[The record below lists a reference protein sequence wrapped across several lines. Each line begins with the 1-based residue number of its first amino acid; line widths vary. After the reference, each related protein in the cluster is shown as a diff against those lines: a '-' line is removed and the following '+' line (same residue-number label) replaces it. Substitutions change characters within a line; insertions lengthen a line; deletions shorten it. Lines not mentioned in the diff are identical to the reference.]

1 MTMYSGTVLMLR
13 LLRSSLSVEASFGTL
28 LSGVIMYL
36 PQEIIRKKRD
46 GEVLTEAEIRFFI
59 QGVADNTVSEGQ
71 IAAFAMAIFF
81 NEMSMPERI
90 ALTCAMRDSGMVM
103 DWSHMNFDG
112 PIVDKHSTGGVGDVT
127 SLMLGPMVAACGGY
141 VPMISGRGLGHTGGT
156 LDKLESIPGYNITP
170 DNKRFGEVVKQA
182 GVAIIGQTGDLAPA
196 DKRVYATR
204 DITATVDNISLITAS
219 ILSKKLAAGLD
230 SLVMDVKV
238 GSGAFMPTYEA
249 SEELA
254 KSIVAVANGAGTK
267 TTAILTDMNQVLASS
282 AGNAVEVREAVRFL
296 TGEYRNPRL
305 YEVTMAS
312 CAEMLVLGNLASD
325 ETQAREKLDQ
335 VLNNGQAAERF
346 GKMIAGLGGPADFVE
361 NYADYL
367 PKAEIIKPVLAER
380 SGVVS
385 AMDTRAIGMAV
396 VGMGGGRRV
405 ASDEIDYAVGFDQ
418 FVQLGDK
425 VDSETPLAMI
435 HARDEA
441 QWQQAAQALR
451 NAVEIGTSYTSTP
464 DVYRKIRIEDI

>member
-1 MTMYSGTVLMLR
+1 
-13 LLRSSLSVEASFGTL
+13 
-28 LSGVIMYL
+28 MYL

-46 GEVLTEAEIRFFI
+46 GEVLTADEINFFI
-59 QGVADNTVSEGQ
+59 QGVANNTVSEGQ
-71 IAAFAMAIFF
+71 IAAFAMTIFF
-81 NEMSMPERI
+81 NEMTMDERI
-90 ALTCAMRDSGMVM
+90 ALTCAMRDSGMVI
-103 DWSHMNFDG
+103 DWSHLNFGG

-127 SLMLGPMVAACGGY
+127 SLMLGPMVAACGGF

-170 DNKRFGEVVKQA
+170 SNDVFGQVTKDA

-219 ILSKKLAAGLD
+219 ILSKKLAAGLE

-305 YEVTMAS
+305 LEVTMAS
-312 CAEMLVLGNLASD
+312 CAEMLVLGKLAENTED
-325 ETQAREKLDQ
+325 ARAKLME
-335 VLNNGQAAERF
+335 VLDNGKAAECF
-346 GKMIAGLGGPADFVE
+346 GKMVAGLGGPADFVE
-361 NYADYL
+361 NYDNYL
-367 PKAEIIKPVLAER
+367 EKAEIIKPVYATET
-380 SGVVS
+380 GIVS

-396 VGMGGGRRV
+396 VAMGGGRRV
-405 ASDEIDYAVGFDQ
+405 ATDEIDYAVGFDE
-418 FVQLGDK
+418 FIRLGEVADSDK
-425 VDSETPLAMI
+425 PLAVI
-435 HARDEA
+435 HARTEEQWEEA
-441 QWQQAAQALR
+441 AKALR
-451 NAVEIGTSYTSTP
+451 SAIKVGGEYTPTP
-464 DVYRKIRIEDI
+464 EVYRQIRAEDI

>member
-1 MTMYSGTVLMLR
+1 
-13 LLRSSLSVEASFGTL
+13 
-28 LSGVIMYL
+28 MYL

-46 GEVLTEAEIRFFI
+46 GEVLTADEINFFI
-59 QGVADNTVSEGQ
+59 QGVANNTVSEGQ
-71 IAAFAMAIFF
+71 IAAFAMTIFF
-81 NEMSMPERI
+81 NEMTMDERI
-90 ALTCAMRDSGMVM
+90 ALTCAMRDSGMVI
-103 DWSHMNFDG
+103 DWSHMNFGG

-127 SLMLGPMVAACGGY
+127 SLMLGPMVAACGGF

-170 DNKRFGEVVKQA
+170 SNDVFGQVTKDA
-182 GVAIIGQTGDLAPA
+182 GVAIIGQTADLAPA

-219 ILSKKLAAGLD
+219 ILSKKLAAGLE

-305 YEVTMAS
+305 LEVTMAS
-312 CAEMLVLGNLASD
+312 CAEMLVLGKLAENTED
-325 ETQAREKLDQ
+325 ARAKLMEALD
-335 VLNNGQAAERF
+335 NGKAAACF
-346 GKMIAGLGGPADFVE
+346 GKMVAGLGGPADFVE
-361 NYADYL
+361 NYDNYL
-367 PKAEIIKPVLAER
+367 EKAEIIKPVYATET
-380 SGVVS
+380 GIVS

-396 VGMGGGRRV
+396 VAMGGGRRV
-405 ASDEIDYAVGFDQ
+405 ATDEIDYAVGFDE
-418 FVQLGDK
+418 FIRLGEVADSDK
-425 VDSETPLAMI
+425 PLAVI
-435 HARDEA
+435 HARSEEQWEEA
-441 QWQQAAQALR
+441 AKALR
-451 NAVEIGTSYTSTP
+451 SAIKVGGEYTPTP
-464 DVYRKIRIEDI
+464 EVYRQIRAEDI

>member
-1 MTMYSGTVLMLR
+1 M
-13 LLRSSLSVEASFGTL
+13 F
-28 LSGVIMYL
+28 L

-46 GEVLTEAEIRFFI
+46 GQVLSTEEINFFI
-59 QGVADNTVSEGQ
+59 QGVADDTISESQ
-71 IAAFAMAIFF
+71 IGAFAMTIFF
-81 NEMSMPERI
+81 NEMDMSERI

-103 DWSHMNFDG
+103 NWDHMNFGG

-127 SLMLGPMVAACGGY
+127 SLMLGPMVAACGGF

-170 DNKRFGEVVKQA
+170 SNDVFGEVTKQA
-182 GVAIIGQTGDLAPA
+182 GVAIIGQTGNLAPA
-196 DKRVYATR
+196 DKRVYAIR

-238 GSGAFMPTYEA
+238 GSGAFMPTYQA

-282 AGNAVEVREAVRFL
+282 AGNALEVREAVQFL

-305 YEVTMAS
+305 YEITMAL
-312 CAEMLVLGNLASD
+312 CAEMLVLGKLAKDS
-325 ETQAREKLDQ
+325 EQAHQQLQTVLD
-335 VLNNGQAAERF
+335 NGTAAACF
-346 GKMIAGLGGPADFVE
+346 SKMVAGLGGPKDFVE
-361 NYADYL
+361 HYDKYL
-367 PKAEIIKPVLAER
+367 EKAQISKPVYAEK
-380 SGVVS
+380 SGIVS

-396 VGMGGGRRV
+396 VSMGGGRRV
-405 ASDEIDYAVGFDQ
+405 STDTIDYAVGFDN
-418 FVQLGDK
+418 FICLG
-425 VDSETPLAMI
+425 ETANDQKPLAVI
-435 HARDEA
+435 HARSKE
-441 QWQQAAQALR
+441 QWQEAATALLKAIKVGDQAYQP
-451 NAVEIGTSYTSTP
+451 TP
-464 DVYRKIRIEDI
+464 NVYGQIRAEDI

>member
-1 MTMYSGTVLMLR
+1 
-13 LLRSSLSVEASFGTL
+13 
-28 LSGVIMYL
+28 MYL

-46 GEVLTEAEIRFFI
+46 GEVLTADEINFFI
-59 QGVADNTVSEGQ
+59 QGVANNTVSEGQ
-71 IAAFAMAIFF
+71 IAAFAMTIFF
-81 NEMSMPERI
+81 NEMTMDERI
-90 ALTCAMRDSGMVM
+90 ALTCAMRDSGMVI
-103 DWSHMNFDG
+103 DWSHMNFGG

-127 SLMLGPMVAACGGY
+127 SLMLGPMVAACGGF

-170 DNKRFGEVVKQA
+170 SNDVFGQVTKDA

-219 ILSKKLAAGLD
+219 ILSKKLAAGLE

-305 YEVTMAS
+305 LEVTMAS
-312 CAEMLVLGNLASD
+312 CAEMLVLGKLSENTED
-325 ETQAREKLDQ
+325 ARAKLME
-335 VLNNGQAAERF
+335 VLDNGKAAECF
-346 GKMIAGLGGPADFVE
+346 GKMVAGLGGPADFVE
-361 NYADYL
+361 NYDNYL
-367 PKAEIIKPVLAER
+367 EKAAIIKPVYATET
-380 SGVVS
+380 GIVS

-396 VGMGGGRRV
+396 VAMGGGRRV
-405 ASDEIDYAVGFDQ
+405 ATDEIDYAVGFDE
-418 FVQLGDK
+418 FIRLGEVADSDK
-425 VDSETPLAMI
+425 PLAVI
-435 HARDEA
+435 HARTEEQWEEA
-441 QWQQAAQALR
+441 AKALR
-451 NAVEIGTSYTSTP
+451 SAIKVGGEYTPTP
-464 DVYRKIRIEDI
+464 EVYRQIRAEDI

>member
-1 MTMYSGTVLMLR
+1 MERLM
-13 LLRSSLSVEASFGTL
+13 F
-28 LSGVIMYL
+28 L

-46 GEVLTEAEIRFFI
+46 GQTLSTEEINFFI
-59 QGVADNTVSEGQ
+59 QGVANDTISESQ
-71 IAAFAMAIFF
+71 IGAFAMTIFF
-81 NEMSMPERI
+81 NEMNMSERI

-103 DWSHMNFDG
+103 NWDHMNFGG

-127 SLMLGPMVAACGGY
+127 SLMLGPMVAACGGF

-170 DNKRFGEVVKQA
+170 SNDVFGEVTKQA
-182 GVAIIGQTGDLAPA
+182 GVAIIGQTGNLAPA
-196 DKRVYATR
+196 DKRVYAIR

-238 GSGAFMPTYEA
+238 GSGAFMPTYQA

-282 AGNAVEVREAVRFL
+282 AGNALEVREAVQFL

-305 YEVTMAS
+305 YEITMAL
-312 CAEMLVLGNLASD
+312 CAEMLVLGKLATDS
-325 ETQAREKLDQ
+325 EQAHQQLQTVLD
-335 VLNNGQAAERF
+335 NGTAAACF
-346 GKMIAGLGGPADFVE
+346 SNMVAGLGGPKDFVE
-361 NYADYL
+361 HYDKYL
-367 PKAEIIKPVLAER
+367 EKAQIVKPVYATQ
-380 SGVVS
+380 SGIVS

-396 VGMGGGRRV
+396 VSMGGGRRV
-405 ASDEIDYAVGFDQ
+405 SSDTIDYAVGFDS
-418 FVQLGDK
+418 FICLG
-425 VDSETPLAMI
+425 ETANDQKPLAVI
-435 HARDEA
+435 HARSEE
-441 QWQQAAQALR
+441 QWQEAATALLQAIKVGDQA
-451 NAVEIGTSYTSTP
+451 YQPTP
-464 DVYRKIRIEDI
+464 NVYGKIRSEDI

>member
-1 MTMYSGTVLMLR
+1 
-13 LLRSSLSVEASFGTL
+13 
-28 LSGVIMYL
+28 MYL

-46 GEVLTEAEIRFFI
+46 GEVLTADEINFFI
-59 QGVADNTVSEGQ
+59 QGVANNTVSEGQ
-71 IAAFAMAIFF
+71 IAAFAMTIFF
-81 NEMSMPERI
+81 NEMTMDERI
-90 ALTCAMRDSGMVM
+90 ALTCAMRDSGMVI
-103 DWSHMNFDG
+103 DWSHMNFGG

-127 SLMLGPMVAACGGY
+127 SLMLGPMVAACGGF

-170 DNKRFGEVVKQA
+170 SNDVFGQVTKDA
-182 GVAIIGQTGDLAPA
+182 GVAIIGQTGDLAHA

-219 ILSKKLAAGLD
+219 ILSKKLAAGLE

-305 YEVTMAS
+305 LEVTMAS
-312 CAEMLVLGNLASD
+312 CAEMLVLGKLAENTED
-325 ETQAREKLDQ
+325 ARAKLME
-335 VLNNGQAAERF
+335 VLDNGKAAECF
-346 GKMIAGLGGPADFVE
+346 GKMVAGLGGPADFVE
-361 NYADYL
+361 NYNNYL
-367 PKAEIIKPVLAER
+367 EKAEIIKPVYATET
-380 SGVVS
+380 GIVS

-396 VGMGGGRRV
+396 VAMGGGRRV
-405 ASDEIDYAVGFDQ
+405 ATDEIDYAVGFDE
-418 FVQLGDK
+418 FIRLGEVADSDK
-425 VDSETPLAMI
+425 PLAVI
-435 HARDEA
+435 HARTEEQWEEA
-441 QWQQAAQALR
+441 AKALR
-451 NAVEIGTSYTSTP
+451 SAIKVGGEYTPTP
-464 DVYRKIRIEDI
+464 EVYRQIRAEDI

>member
-1 MTMYSGTVLMLR
+1 
-13 LLRSSLSVEASFGTL
+13 
-28 LSGVIMYL
+28 MYL

-46 GEVLTEAEIRFFI
+46 GEVLTADEINFFI
-59 QGVADNTVSEGQ
+59 QGVANNSVSEGQ
-71 IAAFAMAIFF
+71 IAAFAMTIFF
-81 NEMSMPERI
+81 NEMTMPERI
-90 ALTCAMRDSGMVM
+90 ALTCAMRDSGMVI
-103 DWSHMNFDG
+103 DWSHMNFGG

-127 SLMLGPMVAACGGY
+127 SLMLGPMVAACGGF

-170 DNKRFGEVVKQA
+170 TNDVFGQVTKDA

-219 ILSKKLAAGLD
+219 ILSKKLAAGLE

-305 YEVTMAS
+305 LEVTMAS
-312 CAEMLVLGNLASD
+312 CAEMLVLGKLAENTED
-325 ETQAREKLDQ
+325 ARAKLMEALD
-335 VLNNGQAAERF
+335 NGKAAECF
-346 GKMIAGLGGPADFVE
+346 GKMVAGLGGPVDFVE
-361 NYADYL
+361 NYDNYL
-367 PKAEIIKPVLAER
+367 EKAEIIKPVYATET
-380 SGVVS
+380 GFVS

-396 VGMGGGRRV
+396 VSMGGGRRV
-405 ASDEIDYAVGFDQ
+405 ATDEIDYAVGFDN
-418 FVQLGDK
+418 FIRLGEVADSDK
-425 VDSETPLAMI
+425 PLAVI
-435 HARDEA
+435 HARTEEQWEEA
-441 QWQQAAQALR
+441 AKALR
-451 NAVEIGTSYTSTP
+451 SAITVGGEYTPTP
-464 DVYRKIRIEDI
+464 EVYRQIRAEDL

>member
-1 MTMYSGTVLMLR
+1 
-13 LLRSSLSVEASFGTL
+13 
-28 LSGVIMYL
+28 MYL

-46 GEVLTEAEIRFFI
+46 GEILTADEINFFI
-59 QGVADNTVSEGQ
+59 QGVADETVSEGQ

-81 NEMSMPERI
+81 NEMTMPERI
-90 ALTCAMRDSGMVM
+90 ALTCAMRDSGMVI
-103 DWSHMNFDG
+103 DWSHMQFDG

-170 DNKRFGEVVKQA
+170 DNTVFGNVTKDA

-219 ILSKKLAAGLD
+219 ILSKKLAAGLE

-254 KSIVAVANGAGTK
+254 RSIVAVANGAGTK

-305 YEVTMAS
+305 LEVTLAS
-312 CAEMLVLGNLASD
+312 CCEMLVLGKLAD
-325 ETQAREKLDQ
+325 NTEQAREKLMA
-335 VLNNGQAAERF
+335 VLDNGRAAECF
-346 GKMIAGLGGPADFVE
+346 NKMVAGLGGPKDFVA
-361 NYADYL
+361 NYDKYL
-367 PKAEIIKPVLAER
+367 PKAELIKPVFASEE
-380 SGVVS
+380 GVVVS
-385 AMDTRAIGMAV
+385 MDTRAIGMAV
-396 VGMGGGRRV
+396 VAMGGGRRV
-405 ASDEIDYAVGFDQ
+405 ATDSIDYAVGFDE
-418 FVQLGDK
+418 FVRLGDR
-425 VDSETPLAMI
+425 VDTQTPLAMI
-435 HARDEA
+435 HARNEQ
-441 QWQQAAQALR
+441 QWQDAADALTAAIHIGSASDYQA
-451 NAVEIGTSYTSTP
+451 TP
-464 DVYRKIRIEDI
+464 EVYATIRAEDL

>member
-1 MTMYSGTVLMLR
+1 
-13 LLRSSLSVEASFGTL
+13 
-28 LSGVIMYL
+28 MYL

-46 GEVLTEAEIRFFI
+46 GEVLTREEIQFFI
-59 QGVADNTVSEGQ
+59 QGVAKNTVSEGQ

-81 NEMSMPERI
+81 QEMTMDERI
-90 ALTCAMRDSGMVM
+90 ALTCAMRDSGMVINW
-103 DWSHMNFDG
+103 DHMGFDG

-127 SLMLGPMVAACGGY
+127 SLMLGPMVAACGGF

-170 DNKRFGEVVKQA
+170 DNQVFGDVTKKA

-254 KSIVAVANGAGTK
+254 KSIVAVANGAGTN

-296 TGEYRNPRL
+296 TGEYKNPRL
-305 YEVTMAS
+305 YEITMAS
-312 CAEMLVLGNLASD
+312 CAEMLLLGKLAKS
-325 ETQAREKLDQ
+325 EEEARQKLDRA
-335 VLNNGQAAERF
+335 LDSGEAAQRF
-346 GKMIAGLGGPADFVE
+346 GQMVHGLGGPADFIE
-361 NYADYL
+361 SYDDYL
-367 PKAEIIKPVLAER
+367 DTAEVVKPVFADTA
-380 SGVVS
+380 GTVS

-405 ASDEIDYAVGFDQ
+405 ATDTIDYAVGFDG
-418 FVQLGDK
+418 FVRLGEQ
-425 VDSETPLAMI
+425 VTSQTPLATI
-435 HARDEA
+435 HARNEQ
-441 QWQQAAQALR
+441 QWQQAANELKQAI
-451 NAVEIGTSYTSTP
+451 EIGTSYASTP
-464 DVYRKIRIEDI
+464 DVYRKIRASDV

>member
-1 MTMYSGTVLMLR
+1 
-13 LLRSSLSVEASFGTL
+13 
-28 LSGVIMYL
+28 MYL

-46 GEVLTEAEIRFFI
+46 GEVLTADEINFFI
-59 QGVADNTVSEGQ
+59 QGVANNSVSEGQ
-71 IAAFAMAIFF
+71 IAAFAMTIFF
-81 NEMSMPERI
+81 NEMTMPERI
-90 ALTCAMRDSGMVM
+90 ALTCAMRDSGMVI
-103 DWSHMNFDG
+103 DWSHMNFGG

-127 SLMLGPMVAACGGY
+127 SLMLGPMVAACGGF

-170 DNKRFGEVVKQA
+170 TNDVFGQVTKDA

-219 ILSKKLAAGLD
+219 ILSKKLAAGLE

-305 YEVTMAS
+305 LEVTMAS
-312 CAEMLVLGNLASD
+312 CAEMLVLGKLAENTED
-325 ETQAREKLDQ
+325 ARAKLMEALD
-335 VLNNGQAAERF
+335 NGKAAECF
-346 GKMIAGLGGPADFVE
+346 GKMVAGLGGPADFVE
-361 NYADYL
+361 NYDNYL
-367 PKAEIIKPVLAER
+367 EKAEIIKPVYATET
-380 SGVVS
+380 GVVS

-396 VGMGGGRRV
+396 VSMGGGRRV
-405 ASDEIDYAVGFDQ
+405 ATDEIDYAVGFDN
-418 FVQLGDK
+418 FIRLGEGADSDK
-425 VDSETPLAMI
+425 PLAVI
-435 HARDEA
+435 HARTEEQWEEA
-441 QWQQAAQALR
+441 AKALR
-451 NAVEIGTSYTSTP
+451 SAITVGGEYTPTP
-464 DVYRKIRIEDI
+464 EVYRQIRAEDL

>member
-1 MTMYSGTVLMLR
+1 
-13 LLRSSLSVEASFGTL
+13 
-28 LSGVIMYL
+28 MYL

-46 GEVLTEAEIRFFI
+46 GEVLTADEINFFI
-59 QGVADNTVSEGQ
+59 QGVANNSVSEGQ
-71 IAAFAMAIFF
+71 IAAFAMTIFF
-81 NEMSMPERI
+81 NEMTMPERI
-90 ALTCAMRDSGMVM
+90 ALTCAMRDSGMVI
-103 DWSHMNFDG
+103 DWNHMNFGG

-127 SLMLGPMVAACGGY
+127 SLMLGPMVAACGGF

-170 DNKRFGEVVKQA
+170 TNDVFGQVTKDA

-219 ILSKKLAAGLD
+219 ILSKKLAAGLE

-296 TGEYRNPRL
+296 TDEYRNPRL
-305 YEVTMAS
+305 LEVTMAL
-312 CAEMLVLGNLASD
+312 CAEMLVLGKLAENTED
-325 ETQAREKLDQ
+325 ARAKLMEALD
-335 VLNNGQAAERF
+335 NGKAAECF
-346 GKMIAGLGGPADFVE
+346 GKMVAGLGGPVDFVE
-361 NYADYL
+361 NYDNYL
-367 PKAEIIKPVLAER
+367 EKAEIIKPVYATET
-380 SGVVS
+380 GVVS

-396 VGMGGGRRV
+396 VSMGGGRRV
-405 ASDEIDYAVGFDQ
+405 ATDEIDYAVGFDN
-418 FVQLGDK
+418 FIRLGEVADSDK
-425 VDSETPLAMI
+425 PLAVI
-435 HARDEA
+435 HARTEEQWEEA
-441 QWQQAAQALR
+441 AKALR
-451 NAVEIGTSYTSTP
+451 SAITVGGEYTPTP
-464 DVYRKIRIEDI
+464 EVYRQIRAEDL

>member
-1 MTMYSGTVLMLR
+1 
-13 LLRSSLSVEASFGTL
+13 
-28 LSGVIMYL
+28 MYL

-46 GEVLTEAEIRFFI
+46 GEVLTADEINFFI
-59 QGVADNTVSEGQ
+59 QGVANNTVSEGQ
-71 IAAFAMAIFF
+71 IAAFAMTIFF
-81 NEMSMPERI
+81 NEMTMDERI
-90 ALTCAMRDSGMVM
+90 ALTCAMRDSGMVI
-103 DWSHMNFDG
+103 DWSHMNFGG

-127 SLMLGPMVAACGGY
+127 SLMLGPMVAACGGF

-170 DNKRFGEVVKQA
+170 SNDVFGQVTKDA

-219 ILSKKLAAGLD
+219 ILSKKLAAGLE

-305 YEVTMAS
+305 LEVTMAS
-312 CAEMLVLGNLASD
+312 CAEMLVLGKLAENTED
-325 ETQAREKLDQ
+325 ARAKLME
-335 VLNNGQAAERF
+335 VLYNGKAAECF
-346 GKMIAGLGGPADFVE
+346 GKMVAGLGGPADFVE
-361 NYADYL
+361 NYDNYL
-367 PKAEIIKPVLAER
+367 EKAAIIKPVYATET
-380 SGVVS
+380 GIVS
-385 AMDTRAIGMAV
+385 AMDTRSIGMAV
-396 VGMGGGRRV
+396 VAMGGGRRV
-405 ASDEIDYAVGFDQ
+405 ATDEIDYAVGFDE
-418 FVQLGDK
+418 FIRLGEVADSDK
-425 VDSETPLAMI
+425 PLAVI
-435 HARDEA
+435 HARTEEQWEEA
-441 QWQQAAQALR
+441 AKALR
-451 NAVEIGTSYTSTP
+451 SAIKVGGEYTPTP
-464 DVYRKIRIEDI
+464 EVYRQIRAEDI